1 MPTVKELQKEVT
13 ALREQLGQLKNHN
26 SDLND
31 QVVQLKNH
39 YSQLIDHVNSRFEAV
54 NNRFL

>member
-1 MPTVKELQKEVT
+1 MPTVKELQKEVNT
-13 ALREQLGQLKNHN
+13 LREQLGQLKNHN